1 MEEDAKKRI
10 QSYKDFALQLKER
23 YRVYESEAAA
33 HYERI
38 AEQMRA
44 DVKKQLKES
53 EDVHNNLR
61 WNIDQNKIM
70 ITFLE
75 TRLDEVQRKVT
86 DKEREITEREERYKL
101 EIERIKKEVEEQTLK
116 LEEETR
122 KEKGHSQAIID

>member
-1 MEEDAKKRI
+1 VPQREAVLLLKKMEEKAKARI
-10 QSYKDFALQLKER
+10 QSYKDFAESLKER
-23 YRVYESEAAA
+23 YKAYETEAAA
-33 HYERI
+33 HYEKI

-75 TRLDEVQRKVT
+75 TRVQEVSKTVA
-86 DKEREITEREERYKL
+86 DKEKELSDREKMYNEEVK
-101 EIERIKKEVEEQTLK
+101 RIKKEVHE
-116 LEEETR
+116 
-122 KEKGHSQAIID
+122 